1 MTEFLIY
8 IIKSTVYLSV
18 FYAFFILFM
27 KNTTFFRFNRIV
39 FLAASAMCFILPAVE
54 ISPSIFDGVNMPMN
68 VIEEALG
75 PAYASTIDGITITPI
90 PINLWLIIVSVIYF
104 TGFITVLGSNI
115 ASYIR
120 LYKLLHMNQAECID
134 GIKVLRVDMDMPSF
148 SWGRYIVI
156 SRSDLESSPAIFT
169 HERMHIKCRHTIDL
183 MLHSIITTMHWFNPL
198 VWIARMELKMLHEYE
213 ADELTLKTGIS
224 SAQYQ
229 LLLVKKT
236 VDAKQFQ
243 MANGFYHSK
252 LKNRIMMINKK
263 KTNRWMRLAYII
275 CIPAII
281 GAMCCCSQRKD
292 DMVYKGVSVHISSNT
307 TKVDLEDFTSAD
319 LTSAIENAGG
329 AASDMSVEV
338 KYAEDTPQEVIDA
351 LKDELRS
358 MSVLKLNISKTSGE
372 SLPYGEIFEKPTFEG
387 NDANAF
393 AKWVYGQVKYPQQCI
408 DEKIEGRVVIQF
420 TINNVGEVTDVTVL
434 RGVCPALDEEAVR
447 AVKASPAWTPGKT
460 EDGKAV
466 PVTFTFPIVFKLG

>member
-1 MTEFLIY
+1 MTAFLIY

-252 LKNRIMMINKK
+252 LKNRIIMINKK

-281 GAMCCCSQRKD
+281 GAMCCCSQRK
-292 DMVYKGVSVHISSNT
+292 GN
-307 TKVDLEDFTSAD
+307 
-319 LTSAIENAGG
+319 NAQTGTP
-329 AASDMSVEV
+329 AATETVTETAATV
-338 KYAEDTPQEVIDA
+338 
-351 LKDELRS
+351 
-358 MSVLKLNISKTSGE
+358 
-372 SLPYGEIFEKPTFEG
+372 PYSEIFEKPTFEG

-408 DEKIEGRVVIQF
+408 EENIEGRVVLQF
-420 TINNVGEVTDVTVL
+420 TINKVGEVTDVTVL

-447 AVKASPAWTPGKT
+447 AVKASPAWAPGKT

>member
-1 MTEFLIY
+1 MTAFLIY

-27 KNTTFFRFNRIV
+27 KKTTFFRFNRMV
-39 FLAASAMCFILPAVE
+39 FLAASVLCFILPNVE
-54 ISPSIFDGVNMPMN
+54 ISPSIFAGMNMPIDA
-68 VIEEALG
+68 IEEALR
-75 PAYASTIDGITITPI
+75 PVYATSIDGVTITPESTTT
-90 PINLWLIIVSVIYF
+90 WLVVISAIYF
-104 TGFITVLGSNI
+104 AGFIIVLGSNI

-120 LYKLLHMNQAECID
+120 LHKLLRECEAEITD
-134 GIKVLRVDMDMPSF
+134 GIKVLTIDMEMPSF

-169 HERMHIKCRHTIDL
+169 HERMHIKRRHSVDL
-183 MLHSIITTMHWFNPL
+183 VLHSLISMIHWFNPL

-213 ADELTLKTGIS
+213 ADELTLKTGINP
-224 SAQYQ
+224 AQYQ

-252 LKNRIMMINKK
+252 LKNRIIMINKK

-281 GAMCCCSQRKD
+281 GAMCCCSQRKG

-372 SLPYGEIFEKPTFEG
+372 SLPYSEIFEKPTFEG

-408 DEKIEGRVVIQF
+408 EENIEGRVVLQF
-420 TINNVGEVTDVTVL
+420 TINKVGEVTDVTVL